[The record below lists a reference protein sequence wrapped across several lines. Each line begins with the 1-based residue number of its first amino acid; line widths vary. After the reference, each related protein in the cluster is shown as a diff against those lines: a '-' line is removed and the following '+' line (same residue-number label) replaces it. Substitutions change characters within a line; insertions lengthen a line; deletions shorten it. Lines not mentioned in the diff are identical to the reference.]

1 MIFTPVRLI
10 CLSSRFR
17 LASSTFEYEYNI
29 YTIVTNDYHGD
40 IRYPGNRCVVLMH
53 YNEQR
58 RACKSDRWC
67 NWDYYRAIE
76 TLPASV
82 ITACELW
89 AETNYEM
96 GISRFLNAT
105 LGDIPTI

>member
-1 MIFTPVRLI
+1 MIFTPVKMI
-10 CLSSRFR
+10 CPSNNFQ
-17 LASSTFEYEYNI
+17 LANSTFEHEYNI
-29 YTIVTNDYHGD
+29 YTIVANEYRGVK
-40 IRYPGNRCVVLMH
+40 YPGGKYVVLMH

-58 RACKSDRWC
+58 RACKPDQWC

-105 LGDIPTI
+105 LGDVPTI

>member
-10 CLSSRFR
+10 CPSSRFQ
-17 LASSTFEYEYNI
+17 LASSIFEYEYNI
-29 YTIVTNDYHGD
+29 YAIIINDYS
-40 IRYPGNRCVVLMH
+40 IKYPGGKHVVLMH

-58 RACKSDRWC
+58 RACKSDQWC
-67 NWDYYRAIE
+67 NWDYYRAVE

-96 GISRFLNAT
+96 GISMFLNAT
-105 LGDIPTI
+105 LGDVPII